1 MNRQLLR
8 ILLIVSLMISS
19 VIAVTMSIISFFTT
33 LTIRP
38 FADDFT
44 TRTYIDSE
52 KDTVENSVIES
63 FTKNHDGFVL
73 KYQLHTKLSNPYA
86 GVLFEGRVW
95 DLHKFDRVTIE
106 INPDQCDPFSVVFA
120 DFVPGFSDS
129 TNDLTWQIFEHEIIP
144 RPGKSRYTI
153 ELEDFSTPI
162 WWFAEFGQKLERS
175 KDTHFK
181 RVQQIQFQNHPVSA
195 VNKPLQITVSKISF
209 SHTPLQSAPFWMVSV
224 GCIMALFAVRKRKSI
239 PMPYHHLDGDE
250 SHLSA
255 DESRIVTFIGNHYA
269 RPDMTLSLVTLET
282 GLSQKL
288 IRKVLVL
295 RFDKSFKQYL
305 TDIRLQE
312 ARRLLTE
319 TDRLI
324 ADISLYVGYKHATTF
339 TRLFREQFGHS
350 PREFRDKLQK

>member
-1 MNRQLLR
+1 MNRRVLR
-8 ILLIVSLMISS
+8 ITLIVALVVSTI
-19 VIAVTMSIISFFTT
+19 IAFAMSIISFFNTMT
-33 LTIRP
+33 LLP

-52 KDTVENSVIES
+52 NDTMPNSVIES
-63 FTKNHDGFVL
+63 FTKNSDGFVL
-73 KYQLHTKLSNPYA
+73 KYMLHTNHPNPYA
-86 GVLFEGRVW
+86 GVLFEGRIW
-95 DLHKFDRVTIE
+95 DLQKYDRVTVE
-106 INPDQCDPFSVVFA
+106 INPEQCDPFMLVFA

-129 TNDLTWQIFEHEIIP
+129 ANDLTWQIFEHEITP
-144 RPGKSRYTI
+144 RPGKERYTV
-153 ELEDFSTPI
+153 ELEDFTTPN
-162 WWFAEFGQKLERS
+162 WWYAEMGQKLERS
-175 KDTHFK
+175 STAHLK
-181 RVQQIQFQNHPVSA
+181 RVQQIQFQNHPV
-195 VNKPLQITVSKISF
+195 VLTNKELKITVSKLTF
-209 SHTPLQSAPFWMVSV
+209 SHAPLQSSPFWITSALLMVAL
-224 GCIMALFAVRKRKSI
+224 IMIRKRKSV
-239 PMPYHHLDGDE
+239 PMPYHHLDGAE
-250 SHLSA
+250 SRLSA
-255 DESRIVTFIGNHYA
+255 DESLIVTFIGNHYA
-269 RPDMTLSLVTLET
+269 RPDMTIALVSLET

-288 IRKVLVL
+288 IRKVLAS